1 MEMINLVSDIDI
13 LETSMEFKKFK
24 NELKARRV
32 IIYISIILTNV
43 LAFATLIGLI
53 VLIYNLISI
62 EDSIDI
68 NRQLKNINK
77 ISHAS
82 DSIIADNKYI
92 MERAT
97 AIINE
102 IIVILNNICLVEPIL
117 CNNTLI
123 SNQTYHSYL

>member
-102 IIVILNNICLVEPIL
+102 IIVILNNICLVEPTL
-117 CNNTLI
+117 CNNTII
-123 SNQTYHSYL
+123 SNYTFHRYL

>member
-1 MEMINLVSDIDI
+1 MELINLVSDIDV
-13 LETSMEFKKFK
+13 LESSIEFKKFK
-24 NELKARRV
+24 NELKAKRV
-32 IIYISIILTNV
+32 IIYISIIITNI
-43 LAFATLIGLI
+43 LAFATLIGLF

-62 EDSIDI
+62 ENSIDI
-68 NRQLKNINK
+68 SKQLNNINK

-102 IIVILNNICLVEPIL
+102 IVIIINNICLVEPTL
-117 CNNTLI
+117 CNNTII
-123 SNQTYHSYL
+123 SNHTSHSYL